1 VKAEKEAFL
10 SDSQGRKGEAE
21 GEKSEQERTLVADTT
36 TLDDT
41 TKDCETTRQQFV
53 DRTATRKGEL
63 EAMKMAVEIL
73 SKVTKVRNPDEHE
86 IAKKEFI
93 QLSSTAP
100 FDYGMADDAVA
111 LIQSSHHHHRR
122 HHHHRE
128 NKKIKAAETAA
139 VGVLRQAMNLTHA
152 VHKTALGQLAAQL
165 QTFEGPFDEIKAMIQ
180 KMIFHLMNEQ
190 KEEDEHKDWC
200 DLELETN
207 TELKDDRNEKLNKYT
222 TKIAALDSEISQLT
236 LKISEN
242 AEKIKEINEYMVTET
257 KLRANNHKEIEI
269 TIKDAQDGQKA
280 LAEATKV
287 LTTFY
292 KNSGMIPKEPWE
304 FVQTSSSRDVELPER
319 PETWGSSYTGVTDP
333 NSGGEGV
340 LKLLGEVNEKFATM
354 EAEAKVQD
362 VSDQENFD
370 SDMQARKIELTE
382 TETDTKMKT
391 ERKDSLEEK
400 MAGMTEAKKHT
411 GVEIGSVTAYLRDLE
426 PACGEGDSS
435 YEERKKARKD
445 EIEALRKAQTLFEDA
460 FREA

>member
-1 VKAEKEAFL
+1 
-10 SDSQGRKGEAE
+10 
-21 GEKSEQERTLVADTT
+21 
-36 TLDDT
+36 
-41 TKDCETTRQQFV
+41 
-53 DRTATRKGEL
+53 
-63 EAMKMAVEIL
+63 
-73 SKVTKVRNPDEHE
+73 
-86 IAKKEFI
+86 
-93 QLSSTAP
+93 
-100 FDYGMADDAVA
+100 
-111 LIQSSHHHHRR
+111 
-122 HHHHRE
+122 
-128 NKKIKAAETAA
+128 
-139 VGVLRQAMNLTHA
+139 
-152 VHKTALGQLAAQL
+152 
-165 QTFEGPFDEIKAMIQ
+165 MIQ

-242 AEKIKEINEYMVTET
+242 NEKIKEINEYMVTET

-269 TIKDAQDGQKA
+269 TIKDSQDGQKA
-280 LAEATKV
+280 LAEATQV

-304 FVQTSSSRDVELPER
+304 FIQTSSSRDVELPDR

-362 VSDQENFD
+362 VSDQENFER
-370 SDMQARKIELTE
+370 DMQAQKIELTE
-382 TETDTKMKT
+382 TDSKMKT
-391 ERKDSLEEK
+391 ERKESFEEK

-411 GVEIGSVTAYLRDLE
+411 GVET
-426 PACGEGDSS
+426 
-435 YEERKKARKD
+435 
-445 EIEALRKAQTLFEDA
+445 
-460 FREA
+460 